1 MAKFFQEGC
10 YVAIGKWD
18 DAPCHILTF
27 CKYLGSMG
35 AESEHS
41 PHTGRVGNIWPIDH
55 IRPT

>member
-10 YVAIGKWD
+10 YVAISKWD

-35 AESEHS
+35 TESKHS
-41 PHTGRVGNIWPIDH
+41 PHTAGVGNIRLWAI
-55 IRPT
+55 